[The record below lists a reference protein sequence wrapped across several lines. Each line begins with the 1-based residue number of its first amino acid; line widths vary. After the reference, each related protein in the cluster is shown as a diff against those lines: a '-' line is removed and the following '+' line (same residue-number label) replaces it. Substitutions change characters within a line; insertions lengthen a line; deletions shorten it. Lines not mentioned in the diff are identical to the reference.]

1 MMKEN
6 NKINTKGNWLI
17 NARHLRTNF
26 DPDNPATSSNRR
38 IRKAMAA
45 KGLDVIQTLIM
56 TIVESDLDL
65 LKVDNLTGAL
75 GLLFRIIKDRRYT
88 GTATKHFPGL
98 LTAITTDPEGTAR
111 QLIDFQSQYWVDAE
125 RDQRRLEPL
134 RAACLN
140 DRTIVLFI
148 ETISSI
154 TGSPILNKL
163 VKNQGLMIVRK

>member
-1 MMKEN
+1 M
-6 NKINTKGNWLI
+6 
-17 NARHLRTNF
+17 R
-26 DPDNPATSSNRR
+26 D
-38 IRKAMAA
+38 

-98 LTAITTDPEGTAR
+98 LTAMTTDPEGTAR

-125 RDQRRLEPL
+125 RDHRRLEPL

-154 TGSPILNKL
+154 TGSPIPNKL
-163 VKNQGLMIVRK
+163 VKNQGLMIVRKQE